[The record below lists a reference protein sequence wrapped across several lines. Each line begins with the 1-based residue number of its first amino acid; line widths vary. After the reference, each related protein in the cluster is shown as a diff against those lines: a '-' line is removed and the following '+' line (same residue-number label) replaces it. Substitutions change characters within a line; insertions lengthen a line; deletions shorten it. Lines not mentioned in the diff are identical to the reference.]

1 MTKTKTKTGA
11 RATAYGRHKSP
22 ERLCRV
28 NSRLGVLTFN
38 SVAMNELEIYK
49 GRRLLLL
56 GGSTGKWRIAI
67 ADAEDVGRT
76 DGFRINNI
84 CNQGYDRPYQAHI
97 YIGSALAAKML
108 AKASGHPEDDSVRFC
123 LSLTPEEDKE
133 GRQWYRIITA
143 TPYMYS
149 GMFRGE

>member
-1 MTKTKTKTGA
+1 MTETKAKTRT
-11 RATAYGRHKSP
+11 TACGRYKSP
-22 ERLCRV
+22 ARLCRV
-28 NSRLGVLTFN
+28 SSRRGVMTFN
-38 SVAMNELEIYK
+38 TVSMDELEMRK

-56 GGSTGKWRIAI
+56 GGSTGEWRISV
-67 ADAEDVGRT
+67 ADAEGVGAE

-97 YIGSALAAKML
+97 YIGQALAAKML

-123 LSLTPEEDKE
+123 VSLTPEEDEE
-133 GRQWYRIITA
+133 GRQWYRIITG
-143 TPYMYS
+143 TPYIYR